1 MAQWKPEDEQQF
13 QELLQRAEA
22 QARELSQLAPPPPMA
37 PEEPLGRCASPPLYA
52 AGGGGS
58 RAPQRLPD
66 TLLGMDTETLLIL
79 VLIVFLIRQ
88 KADQELILALL
99 YILLF

>member
-13 QELLQRAEA
+13 QELLQRAEV
-22 QARELSQLAPPPPMA
+22 QARELSRLAPPPPEA
-37 PEEPLGRCASPPLYA
+37 PPEPPGRCASPPPIYA
-52 AGGGGS
+52 AGGGG
-58 RAPQRLPD
+58 RAPQRPTD

-79 VLIVFLIRQ
+79 VLLVFLIRQ